1 MYLNQKSH
9 IKKKKK
15 KKWNPIKQMF
25 EPILI
30 YGEP

>member
-1 MYLNQKSH
+1 MYLNQKSN
-9 IKKKKK
+9 IKKKK